1 MDLVLCYLAPKL
13 SDGMAIILYMIIR
26 MLFISFGT
34 YSSKRSHLYVGTDM
48 FFLHFILSSRCIEN
62 DRLSAD

>member
-26 MLFISFGT
+26 MLSISFGT

-48 FFLHFILSSRCIEN
+48 FFCTSYEVRDALKMI
-62 DRLSAD
+62 D